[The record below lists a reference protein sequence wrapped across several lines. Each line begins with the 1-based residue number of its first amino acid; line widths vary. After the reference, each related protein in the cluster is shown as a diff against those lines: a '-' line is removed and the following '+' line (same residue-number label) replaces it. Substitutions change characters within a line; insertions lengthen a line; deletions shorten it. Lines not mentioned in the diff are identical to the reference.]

1 MVRLE
6 SRLNKIAHEIYDAHK
21 HEIEERGGDIVV
33 IDIDQREIVDVID
46 ECETLSLIQRMSKKH
61 PSHQIYLLKTD
72 LNKPV
77 VWTR

>member
-1 MVRLE
+1 VVRLK
-6 SRLNKIAHEIYDAHK
+6 SRLNKTAHEIYDAHK

-33 IDIDQREIVDVID
+33 IDIDQRKIVDIID
-46 ECETLSLIQRMSKKH
+46 ECETLSLIQGISKKR

-72 LNKPV
+72 PNKPV